1 MDGTKTRKGSR
12 QTLSRSRTAPLKP
25 KPGLNGPPAQNV
37 PSVQFYLAVGGAS
50 VMPWRRKTSAIF
62 AGQAGGRAHPFAPRR
77 GMPRLR
83 PEQVGA
89 EEPHFPQSH
98 RDAGTPGSR
107 SSEPFRVVIGA
118 VEIVSGFVLLEFSL
132 GRGGRGFCQQC
143 GDFALTH
150 WLESTRG
157 VERLIKD
164 LH

>member
-1 MDGTKTRKGSR
+1 MIVPSFEIYIQRR
-12 QTLSRSRTAPLKP
+12 MN
-25 KPGLNGPPAQNV
+25 GLNGIMGERGIDRSFQQVLCGGVIGRGFGMLRLPRKGCLDFAHLPA
-37 PSVQFYLAVGGAS
+37 
-50 VMPWRRKTSAIF
+50 
-62 AGQAGGRAHPFAPRR
+62 
-77 GMPRLR
+77 
-83 PEQVGA
+83 QVGA

-107 SSEPFRVVIGA
+107 SSQPFRVVIGA

>member
-1 MDGTKTRKGSR
+1 HHLLPLLTYT
-12 QTLSRSRTAPLKP
+12 TLFRSRPR
-25 KPGLNGPPAQNV
+25 
-37 PSVQFYLAVGGAS
+37 FRHAS
-50 VMPWRRKTSAIF
+50 A
-62 AGQAGGRAHPFAPRR
+62 AAE